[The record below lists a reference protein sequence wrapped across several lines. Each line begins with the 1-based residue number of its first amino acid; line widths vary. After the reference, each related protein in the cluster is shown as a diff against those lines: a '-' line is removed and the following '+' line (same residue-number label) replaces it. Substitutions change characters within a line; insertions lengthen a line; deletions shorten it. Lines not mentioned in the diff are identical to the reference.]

1 MELQLTSL
9 GLDPDDPQLQ
19 RVKAILKKATPRPVR
34 EGEANGHVILV
45 LDEQGEFHR
54 VDGASLA
61 IIAHRER
68 TQHLVWGAVDSG
80 DNRAAWTQFGI
91 LEAAPTTESLPGD
104 GGGIVF
110 QPFVDLQTPDTK
122 LRQRLHVVLADSP
135 RRPFNGDSQAL
146 NAPRA
151 FLKIAAQTA
160 AANLMTS
167 QACDVL
173 RELSGAQTDL
183 CRHRLVPLGIFNPQ
197 DTYWDLG
204 RLHPEAGVKLMGF
217 RFKPNEVEIDKGTG
231 LYKLREEV
239 ITSVDEDVDKGAWA
253 TWRFHPYPRAIAS
266 RSGMT
271 IAPAARLF
279 DALDEME

>member
-61 IIAHRER
+61 IIAHMER

-80 DNRAAWTQFGI
+80 DGRPAWTQFGI
-91 LEAAPTTESLPGD
+91 LEVEPTAEALPSD
-104 GGGIVF
+104 GGGFII
-110 QPFVDLQTPDTK
+110 QPFVDLQTPGVK
-122 LRQRLHVVLADSP
+122 LRNRLHVVLSESP
-135 RRPFNGDSQAL
+135 RRPFNGAAQAL
-146 NAPRA
+146 NCPRA
-151 FLKIAAQTA
+151 FLRVVAQA
-160 AANLMTS
+160 AAAKLMTT

-173 RELSGAQTDL
+173 RELSGAQTEL
-183 CRHRLVPLGIFNPQ
+183 CRQRLIPLGVFNPQ
-197 DTYWDLG
+197 DSYWDLG
-204 RLHPEAGVKLMGF
+204 RLHPEAGAKLMGF
-217 RFKPNEVEIDKGTG
+217 RFKPNEVELDKSTG
-231 LYKLREEV
+231 LYKLRDEV
-239 ITSVDEDVDKGAWA
+239 LSVDDADVDKGAWA
-253 TWRFHPYPRAIAS
+253 NWRFHPYPEAIKS